1 MTVTGRGVGRPSRT
15 RPCGFTCHRAPVRP
29 PSPSRRKPR
38 PGAGAQPDAPAPAP
52 RPMGSEP
59 LLSSGPKGRSRWSAG
74 HAAPRTTPTRRGPPV
89 LIHRPNFRSL
99 YHSSTVVLTNYLYVM
114 AHRSAW
120 AVGWQT
126 ALGKLYCGARNEMT
140 WDGGLPLPA
149 PASPGC
155 WLLPATDVAALAISR
170 EQAMLAMGATVIL
183 TRPCYYFTRD
193 YPYSYKTKASRIGLA
208 FEPI

>member
-1 MTVTGRGVGRPSRT
+1 
-15 RPCGFTCHRAPVRP
+15 
-29 PSPSRRKPR
+29 
-38 PGAGAQPDAPAPAP
+38 
-52 RPMGSEP
+52 
-59 LLSSGPKGRSRWSAG
+59 
-74 HAAPRTTPTRRGPPV
+74 
-89 LIHRPNFRSL
+89 L

-170 EQAMLAMGATVIL
+170 EQAMLAMGAAVIL